1 MTATTFDINK
11 HLHKLLRSEP
21 FFAAISRRINKIPTT
36 AIPTA
41 GVRLNPETAQF
52 EMVYNVDFFNG
63 LVEDQAKYLD
73 SLKVKERRAFAEK
86 FRLDDGTVDPYVFI
100 RGVILHE
107 LFHLVFGHVTHRL
120 PVDGMSMRWNI
131 STDLA
136 INSNI
141 AEQLPPTALVPGKGD
156 FADQPLCK
164 SADWYMKNLPEDAG
178 NEDGD
183 GEGEPGEGEDG
194 DGEGK
199 GPGQPGEGNGGDGN
213 GRGDHNG
220 WGGDIPD
227 DVREMANERAR
238 QIVSE
243 AVTEGNSRG
252 WGSVGTDSRQKIM
265 DSIRTVVNWRSVL
278 RAFVKRS
285 QRADRRS
292 TVRRLDRRQPYIW
305 AGKRVN
311 RQAKIAISI
320 DQSGSVSDDMLT
332 AFFSELDKLAKL
344 AEFTVIPFD
353 DQVAEDKVYTW
364 KKGEARKAQRVLCG
378 GTNFDAPTKYVNQR
392 VFDGHIVLTDM
403 CAPKPIPSKCQRMWM
418 TSAHYAAN
426 PYFQTNEKVI
436 SIEER

>member
-1 MTATTFDINK
+1 LPD
-11 HLHKLLRSEP
+11 E
-21 FFAAISRRINKIPTT
+21 
-36 AIPTA
+36 A
-41 GVRLNPETAQF
+41 G
-52 EMVYNVDFFNG
+52 
-63 LVEDQAKYLD
+63 K
-73 SLKVKERRAFAEK
+73 
-86 FRLDDGTVDPYVFI
+86 
-100 RGVILHE
+100 
-107 LFHLVFGHVTHRL
+107 
-120 PVDGMSMRWNI
+120 
-131 STDLA
+131 
-136 INSNI
+136 
-141 AEQLPPTALVPGKGD
+141 
-156 FADQPLCK
+156 
-164 SADWYMKNLPEDAG
+164 
-178 NEDGD
+178 EDGD
-183 GEGEPGEGEDG
+183 GEGEGEPGEGESG

-199 GPGQPGEGNGGDGN
+199 GSGQPGGDGDGDGK
-213 GRGDHNG
+213 GRGDHSG

-227 DVREMANERAR
+227 DVREMADERAR

-265 DSIRTVVNWRSVL
+265 DSIRTVVNWRAVL
-278 RAFVKRS
+278 RSFVKRS

-292 TVRRLDRRQPYIW
+292 TVRRLDRRQPFIW

-311 RQAKIAISI
+311 RQAQIAISI

-364 KKGEARKAQRVLCG
+364 KKGEARKAERVLCG

-436 SIEER
+436 SIEDR